1 MEYFEKIYSTE
12 HPSEYE
18 VNVEDVE
25 SCITPEMNKSLL
37 ESFRA
42 EEIRCAIN
50 QMHPTK
56 SPGPDG
62 MSTLFYQ
69 KYWDVV
75 GPFVTKSVLQILN
88 SSSLP
93 CVLNET
99 YICLIPKVQC
109 PQKVTE
115 FRPISLCNV
124 IYKIVSKVLANR
136 LKRIL
141 PKVIGEAQS
150 AFVPWRQISDNVVV
164 AFETMHSIKMKKKG
178 KKGLMAVKLDM
189 SKAYDRVEWKYLEGV
204 MKRMGFQEK
213 WIQLSMMCVKTVSY
227 SVLIN
232 GEPKGRIIPTRGL
245 RQGDP
250 ISPYLFLLCMERLL
264 ALLQKEVRM
273 GRIMGVP
280 VCKGAPKISHLF
292 FTDDGIIFCRATL
305 EEANRVSQVLKDYE
319 RESGQ
324 KLNKEKH
331 LSFLV
336 KILVLK

>member
-136 LKRIL
+136 LK
-141 PKVIGEAQS
+141 
-150 AFVPWRQISDNVVV
+150 
-164 AFETMHSIKMKKKG
+164 
-178 KKGLMAVKLDM
+178 
-189 SKAYDRVEWKYLEGV
+189 
-204 MKRMGFQEK
+204 
-213 WIQLSMMCVKTVSY
+213 
-227 SVLIN
+227 
-232 GEPKGRIIPTRGL
+232 
-245 RQGDP
+245 
-250 ISPYLFLLCMERLL
+250 
-264 ALLQKEVRM
+264 
-273 GRIMGVP
+273 
-280 VCKGAPKISHLF
+280 
-292 FTDDGIIFCRATL
+292 
-305 EEANRVSQVLKDYE
+305 
-319 RESGQ
+319 
-324 KLNKEKH
+324 
-331 LSFLV
+331 
-336 KILVLK
+336 

>member
-1 MEYFEKIYSTE
+1 MLQETAIEIEGLRKEINEVLIKEEVMWSQRSRALWMKCGDRNTKFFHATATQRQRKNRIEGLWGANGIWQEEKDRIEEIIVEYFEKIYSTE

-37 ESFRA
+37 ENFRA

-62 MSTLFYQ
+62 MSPLFYQ

-75 GPFVTKSVLQILN
+75 GPFVTNSVLQILN
-88 SSSLP
+88 SGRLP
-93 CVLNET
+93 YELNET

-150 AFVPWRQISDNVVV
+150 AFVPGRQITDNVFV
-164 AFETMHSIKMKKKG
+164 AFETMNSIKSKRKG
-178 KKGLMAVKLDM
+178 KTRLMAIKLDM
-189 SKAYDRVEWKYLEGV
+189 SKAYDRV
-204 MKRMGFQEK
+204 
-213 WIQLSMMCVKTVSY
+213 
-227 SVLIN
+227 
-232 GEPKGRIIPTRGL
+232 
-245 RQGDP
+245 
-250 ISPYLFLLCMERLL
+250 
-264 ALLQKEVRM
+264 
-273 GRIMGVP
+273 
-280 VCKGAPKISHLF
+280 
-292 FTDDGIIFCRATL
+292 
-305 EEANRVSQVLKDYE
+305 
-319 RESGQ
+319 
-324 KLNKEKH
+324 
-331 LSFLV
+331 
-336 KILVLK
+336 